1 MALGAIAVVVALLV
15 QLLIAV
21 NGQLEVDLI
30 AREAARA
37 ASRAGDPPAA
47 ARRAVADLDARARVD
62 VEVDGVIVTV
72 IVQRPAPAIA
82 RLSGRSDLI
91 GRSAM
96 ALEPP

>member
-1 MALGAIAVVVALLV
+1 MALGALAIVVALLV

-21 NGQLEVDLI
+21 NSQLEVDLI

-37 ASRAGDPPAA
+37 ASRSGDPPAA
-47 ARRAVADLDARARVD
+47 ARRAVAELDAQATVD
-62 VEVDGVIVTV
+62 VEIDGVIVTV

-82 RLSGRSDLI
+82 RLSGRSELI